1 MKSKCTLCP
10 RNCGADRF
18 VSVGMCGESDT
29 MRISLAQKHYFE
41 EPCISGTDGTGAIFF
56 VGCGLGCIYCQNR
69 DISSSPVG
77 AKTVS
82 PQQLSGI
89 MLDLLKQKAHG
100 IDLVTGTHFTPQ
112 IAEALRIARQNGLD
126 IPVIWNSSGYELP
139 ETLMLL
145 DGLVD
150 VYLPDF
156 KYANCE
162 KAKKYSN
169 APDYPHVAVKAIEY
183 MLSSVGR
190 PVFDKDGMIK
200 RGVIVRHL
208 LLPGNVI
215 QSKQAIKTLF
225 DRFGNDICYS
235 IMRQYTPI
243 SSDLPVELRRCVFDR
258 EYVSLVDYALS
269 LGIERGFIQDKGCE
283 GTEYIPDFK
292 NSSATSP

>member
-1 MKSKCTLCP
+1 MKCTLCP
-10 RNCGADRF
+10 RNCGIDRS
-18 VSVGMCGESDT
+18 VSVGMCGESDM

-56 VGCGLGCIYCQNR
+56 AGCGLGCIYCQNH

-77 AKTVS
+77 AKAVT
-82 PQQLSGI
+82 PQQLSDI
-89 MLDLLKQKAHG
+89 MLNLQEQKAHS

-112 IAEALRIARQNGLD
+112 TAEALRIARQNGLD

-156 KYANCE
+156 KYARLAE
-162 KAKKYSN
+162 AKKYSN
-169 APDYPHVAVKAIEY
+169 APDYPLVAVKAIEY
-183 MLSSVGR
+183 MLLSVGR

-215 QSKQAIKTLF
+215 QSKQAIKILF

-243 SSDLPVELRRCVFDR
+243 SPDLPAELRRRVTDR
-258 EYVSLVDYALS
+258 EYASLINYASS
-269 LGIERGFIQDKGCE
+269 LGIKCGFIQDKGCE
-283 GTEYIPDFK
+283 NEEYIPDFK
-292 NSSATSP
+292 VSHADVR